1 MIERFEVQGGAG
13 EFEAAVIAVVLDH
26 LAREEAAR
34 KQKPDPDRS
43 LPPWVACL
51 ADRDMAGPL
60 HTHQPLWVRSRSSAP
75 PIR

>member
-1 MIERFEVQGGAG
+1 MTDRVDIQGGAG

-26 LAREEAAR
+26 LAREEAR
-34 KQKPDPDRS
+34 NQEPDPDRS
-43 LPPWVACL
+43 LPAWVACAGVPRL
-51 ADRDMAGPL
+51 AALL